1 MPALKNPRHEAFAQ
15 AIVASLAKHGK
26 PIGNGHAYLEAGYK
40 TTLEGARRSA
50 SRLLI
55 FVDAIG
61 ERVAELQAQA
71 VARIEPKLDISRETI
86 GKRLRKAS
94 TMAEQQEN
102 PVAMATCELGLAK
115 VFHSMTTQDDDN
127 PLDFTT
133 AKNMTDVGRK
143 LLQSVGF
150 ASPDDVSIQ
159 AAIDANDAF
168 IDALQAIHQ
177 RAQELTLEQ
186 DDD

>member
-94 TMAEQQEN
+94 HMAEQQQN
-102 PVAMATCELGLAK
+102 PAAMATCELGMAK
-115 VFHSMTTQDDDN
+115 VFHRLDAPQPNDQDYSTAQSMHDI
-127 PLDFTT
+127 
-133 AKNMTDVGRK
+133 GRK

-150 ASPDDVSIQ
+150 REPDDISIQ
-159 AAIDANDAF
+159 AAVEANNVF
-168 IDALQAIHQ
+168 IDALQAIRE
-177 RAQELTLEQ
+177 RAQALTLQ
-186 DDD
+186 H

>member
-61 ERVAELQAQA
+61 ERVAELQAEA
-71 VARIEPKLDISRETI
+71 LARIEPKLDISRETI

-94 TMAEQQEN
+94 VMAETQQN
-102 PVAMATCELGLAK
+102 PAAMATCELGMAK
-115 VFHSMTTQDDDN
+115 VFHRLDAPQPNDQDYSSAQS
-127 PLDFTT
+127 LH
-133 AKNMTDVGRK
+133 DVGRK
-143 LLQSVGF
+143 LLQTVGF
-150 ASPDDVSIQ
+150 REPDDISIQ
-159 AAIDANDAF
+159 AAVEANNVF
-168 IDALQAIHQ
+168 IDTLQAIRQ
-177 RAQELTLEQ
+177 RAQALTLEH
-186 DDD
+186 